1 MKNLKGLVLAGLVVI
16 SACERS
22 NIEES
27 PAILAELQAI
37 KLSEPVGPISGENL
51 KQFRRLIG
59 DASVVAL
66 GESRHDTKEQFDAK
80 AVLSKS
86 LIEQLGFRTIILE
99 ESFFHA
105 FALDAYVTSGLGD
118 VRSILNGLA
127 GWYLW
132 DTEEMVAFVEWIR
145 RFNESAPQDQMVRV
159 FGMDIT
165 APALGLRDAIRV
177 ADNLDPTA
185 GWAERKYGL
194 DLHSGDMWPQTLGRY
209 SALLDEDIEVINDNL
224 QSLHS
229 FFKNQDKSSVEPLP
243 RADLQ
248 LLIMQTEI
256 AMRGHDMFSA
266 TGIADIGQIR
276 ERGMAAVV
284 EWTIDRRGKDAR
296 TIIWTHNLHAARGSF
311 QIPQMTDGDLYP
323 MGVLLDQIYGQDYVA
338 IGGTFGT
345 GYFPPSLPPGERS
358 FPRMGA
364 ETVDGAIGELGASSI
379 LVSFREIDTSS
390 DASRWLAAAREWRM
404 QDTSAILSPGAS
416 FDAVYYVDEV
426 TRAQLTPLAVQKHG
440 EPNE

>member
-1 MKNLKGLVLAGLVVI
+1 MKCPKGLVLLSFVVV

-27 PAILAELQAI
+27 PAILSELEAI
-37 KLSEPVGPISGENL
+37 QFSEPFGPVAGENFE
-51 KQFRRLIG
+51 KFRSLID

-66 GESRHDTKEQFDAK
+66 GESRHDTKEQFEAK
-80 AVLSKS
+80 AILSKT
-86 LIEQLGFRTIILE
+86 LIEHLGFRTIILE
-99 ESFFHA
+99 ESFSHA
-105 FALDAYVTSGLGD
+105 LALDAYVTSGLGD

-132 DTEEMVAFVEWIR
+132 DTEEMVVLIEWIR
-145 RFNESAPQDQMVRV
+145 RFNKNAPRDQMVRV

-177 ADNLDPTA
+177 ADDLDPSA
-185 GWAERKYGL
+185 GWAEREYGL

-209 SALLDEDIEVINDNL
+209 SALLDEDIKVISENL
-224 QSLHS
+224 QSIHS
-229 FFKNQDKSSVEPLP
+229 FFKNQGKSSVEPFP

-266 TGIADIGQIR
+266 TGIADIGHIR

-284 EWTIDRRGKDAR
+284 EWTINRRGNDAR
-296 TIIWTHNLHAARGSF
+296 TIIWTHNLHAAKGSF
-311 QIPQMTDGDLYP
+311 QMPQMTDGDLYP
-323 MGVLLDQIYGQDYVA
+323 MGVLLDQIYGEDYVV

-345 GYFPPSLPPGERS
+345 GYFPPSMPPGERS

-390 DASRWLAAAREWRM
+390 DVSKWLAAAREWRM
-404 QDTSAILSPGAS
+404 QDTSAILSPGTS
-416 FDAVYYVDEV
+416 FDAIYYVDEV
-426 TRAQLTPLAVQKHG
+426 TRAQLTPLALQKHG
-440 EPNE
+440 EPDE